1 MRNHSKLAAAL
12 ALVLASPAALSG
24 CGMGC
29 GAELSV
35 EPVTIVGHGRR
46 TVDLPLEAR
55 LTNDGDLV
63 VGAKV
68 EFFALGPNG
77 VILGTATTG
86 SDGVARLNA
95 RNVLGPDS
103 INGRQAPTW
112 TSYAARVSILQSTD
126 AAADAICADQA
137 EAPFKFTP

>member
-1 MRNHSKLAAAL
+1 MLNRSRLAAL
-12 ALVLASPAALSG
+12 AFVLASPGAVSG
-24 CGMGC
+24 CGAGC

-35 EPVTIVGHGRR
+35 DPLTVVGHGRP
-46 TVDLPLEAR
+46 TVDLSLAAR
-55 LTNDGDLV
+55 LTDDGDPV

-77 VILGTATTG
+77 VLLGTATTG
-86 SDGVARLNA
+86 PDGVARLDA
-95 RNVLGPDS
+95 ERALGPDS

-112 TSYAARVSILQSTD
+112 TSYAARVSVLQPTD
-126 AAADAICADQA
+126 TAANAICAKQA